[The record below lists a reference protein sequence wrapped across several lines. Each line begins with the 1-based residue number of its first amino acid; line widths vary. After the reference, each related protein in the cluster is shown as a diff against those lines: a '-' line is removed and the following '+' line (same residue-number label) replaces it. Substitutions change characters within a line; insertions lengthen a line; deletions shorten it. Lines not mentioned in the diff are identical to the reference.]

1 MYNNSIVMRKGNE
14 MKVLYTSPV
23 FKDSDGSARQVLIP
37 LHAVETYAKRD
48 AALLAMMA
56 LGGINAAPTAEFM
69 AFRKTMMS
77 AKRKIERNGW
87 YCRTVV

>member
-1 MYNNSIVMRKGNE
+1 
-14 MKVLYTSPV
+14 MKVKYTSPV
-23 FKDSDGSARQVLIP
+23 FKNSDSSAREVLIP

-56 LGGINAAPTAEFM
+56 LGGIKADPTPEFM

-87 YCRTVV
+87 YCTSVVSA

>member
-1 MYNNSIVMRKGNE
+1 MNE
-14 MKVLYTSPV
+14 KDTVMKVLYTSPV

-56 LGGINAAPTAEFM
+56 LGGIYADPTPQFM

-87 YCRTVV
+87 YCKTV

>member
-1 MYNNSIVMRKGNE
+1 

-23 FKDSDGSARQVLIP
+23 FKDADGSGRQFLIP

-56 LGGINAAPTAEFM
+56 LGGINADPTPEFM
-69 AFRKTMMS
+69 TFRKTMMS

-87 YCRTVV
+87 YSRTV

>member
-1 MYNNSIVMRKGNE
+1 MMIRKGTE

-23 FKDSDGSARQVLIP
+23 FKDANGSARQVLIP

-48 AALLAMMA
+48 SALLAMMA
-56 LGGINAAPTAEFM
+56 LGGINADPTPEFM

-87 YCRTVV
+87 YSRSI

>member
-1 MYNNSIVMRKGNE
+1 

-23 FKDSDGSARQVLIP
+23 FQDADGSARKFLIP

-48 AALLAMMA
+48 AALLAMMS
-56 LGGINAAPTAEFM
+56 LGGINADPTPEFM

-87 YCRTVV
+87 YCKTV

>member
-1 MYNNSIVMRKGNE
+1 MRKGSE
-14 MKVLYTSPV
+14 MKVVYTSPV
-23 FKDSDGSARQVLIP
+23 FKDADGSARKFMIP

-56 LGGINAAPTAEFM
+56 LGGINADPTPEFM
-69 AFRKTMMS
+69 SFRKTMMS

-87 YCRTVV
+87 YSKTI

>member
-1 MYNNSIVMRKGNE
+1 MMNE
-14 MKVLYTSPV
+14 KDTVMKVLYTSPV

-48 AALLAMMA
+48 AALLAMTA
-56 LGGINAAPTAEFM
+56 LGGIHADPTPQFM

-87 YCRTVV
+87 YCKTV